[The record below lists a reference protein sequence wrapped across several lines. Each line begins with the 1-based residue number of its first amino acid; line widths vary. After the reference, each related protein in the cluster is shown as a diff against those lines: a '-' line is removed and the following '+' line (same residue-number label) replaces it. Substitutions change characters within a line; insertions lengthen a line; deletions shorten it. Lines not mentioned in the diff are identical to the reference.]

1 MPAAD
6 WHGKALAVGG
16 VQQDTG
22 GGFQGERS
30 LGLALGAGASRQA
43 GEALLAEDAA
53 DDALGRG
60 ILGGGV
66 EAGLDVGDGEV
77 ALAQGDDLVADF
89 ESGGAGRAAATG
101 RGEEEGRGGVIEVA
115 EVAGES
121 VDRGGGVAELT
132 GDLARGAAFEEE
144 RAQQFV
150 AALASMGGTGEE
162 VSWGRQGSVSN

>member
-1 MPAAD
+1 MQRDAHLADEVGSEGAGLLQQALAAAAD
-6 WHGKALAVGG
+6 G
-16 VQQDTG
+16 D
-22 GGFQGERS
+22 E
-30 LGLALGAGASRQA
+30 
-43 GEALLAEDAA
+43 EDAV
-53 DDALGRG
+53 L
-60 ILGGGV
+60 V

-101 RGEEEGRGGVIEVA
+101 RGEEEGRGGVIEMA

-132 GDLARGAAFEEE
+132 GDLAGGAAFEEE

-162 VSWGRQGSVSN
+162 VSWGRRGSVSN